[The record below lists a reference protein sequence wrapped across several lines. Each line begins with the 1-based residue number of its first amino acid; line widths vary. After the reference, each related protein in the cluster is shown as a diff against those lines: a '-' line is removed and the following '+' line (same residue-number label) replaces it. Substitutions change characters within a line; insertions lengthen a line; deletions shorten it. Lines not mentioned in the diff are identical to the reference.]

1 LKLGDSAATLRPFF
15 DLLSSFLRSSPNLFF
30 LLSPFDLFY
39 LWKLGDDPS
48 SSPLVFSLSLLLLS
62 PRMPAAT
69 QRDDP
74 EPCAKAQIILPGK
87 EKFVHQLASCF
98 PR

>member
-1 LKLGDSAATLRPFF
+1 
-15 DLLSSFLRSSPNLFF
+15 
-30 LLSPFDLFY
+30 
-39 LWKLGDDPS
+39 
-48 SSPLVFSLSLLLLS
+48 
-62 PRMPAAT
+62 MPAAT